1 MDNVARLKQAR
12 STVVKAQR
20 RIWLAQ
26 LAFWPAL
33 VLSFVLIAVVG
44 VRWLQR
50 RQRAVTAST
59 ASIRPP
65 ADDTQAS

>member
-20 RIWLAQ
+20 RIWLVQA
-26 LAFWPAL
+26 AFWPAL

-59 ASIRPP
+59 ALTRPP
-65 ADDTQAS
+65 ADDAQAS